1 MLEIIKAI
9 IYGIVEGIT
18 EWLPISS
25 TGHLIL
31 VERLIPFQETSEGF
45 FDMFDVVIQLGAIL
59 AVVVLFWNKIWPF
72 YMKKN
77 QQTKK
82 GGIVRSK
89 KDFTVGNVALS
100 MDAFWMWVKIVVACI
115 PAVVYGLLFD
125 DAVSEAFKKEIGTSG
140 VTVQVIVVAVML
152 VLVGVLFIVIE
163 NWRASKREEMAV
175 AGSFGSRAVVSGGRP
190 AGAHF
195 AAPPTATAEDE
206 DDDENLDFGSIATL
220 EDLSWKTALG
230 IGCFQVLSLVPGTS
244 RSGSTIIGGLLLGCT
259 RSVASKFT
267 FFLAIPVMF
276 GASALKLVKYFIKG
290 GTFGTNEIAILGVG
304 CVVAFVVSLIAIKWL
319 MGFVRRHDFKC
330 FGVYRIILGIVVLA
344 YFFVLEPMLGL

>member
-140 VTVQVIVVAVML
+140 VTIQVIVVAVML

-163 NWRASKREEMAV
+163 NWNKNRVPTTTTLSQLTYRDALIIGFCQLV
-175 AGSFGSRAVVSGGRP
+175 A
-190 AGAHF
+190 
-195 AAPPTATAEDE
+195 AA
-206 DDDENLDFGSIATL
+206 L
-220 EDLSWKTALG
+220 
-230 IGCFQVLSLVPGTS
+230 PGTS
-244 RSGSTIIGGLLLGCT
+244 RSGATILGAIMIGYIENGGSGIYLLSGDSRYVWSESSEGIEVRICIHGNGACLPAGRYSDILHC
-259 RSVASKFT
+259 
-267 FFLAIPVMF
+267 IPVRTSF
-276 GASALKLVKYFIKG
+276 P
-290 GTFGTNEIAILGVG
+290 
-304 CVVAFVVSLIAIKWL
+304 
-319 MGFVRRHDFKC
+319 D
-330 FGVYRIILGIVVLA
+330 GIYQKA
-344 YFFVLEPMLGL
+344 

>member
-140 VTVQVIVVAVML
+140 VTIQVIVVAVML